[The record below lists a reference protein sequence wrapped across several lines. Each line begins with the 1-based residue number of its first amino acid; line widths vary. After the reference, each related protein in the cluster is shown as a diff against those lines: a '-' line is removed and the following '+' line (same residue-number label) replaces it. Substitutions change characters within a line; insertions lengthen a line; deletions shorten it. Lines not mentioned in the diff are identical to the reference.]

1 MGFVLFNS
9 GACPQVR
16 GEDFLRS
23 ILAPDLPGCGGLEKG
38 ESPPQPPAPRSLR
51 SRGARAE
58 GEKMGNGCRAGAD
71 IVEERMKKGK
81 NYEEIEETI

>member
-9 GACPQVR
+9 GTCPQVR

-23 ILAPDLPGCGGLEKG
+23 ILAPGLPGCEGLEKG

-58 GEKMGNGCRAGAD
+58 GEKMGNGCRAGTD

>member
-1 MGFVLFNS
+1 M
-9 GACPQVR
+9 
-16 GEDFLRS
+16 RS

-58 GEKMGNGCRAGAD
+58 GEKMSNGCRAGAD

>member
-23 ILAPDLPGCGGLEKG
+23 IFAPGLPGCGGLKKG
-38 ESPPQPPAPRSLR
+38 KAPRSPLLR
-51 SRGARAE
+51 GHCGAGEARAE
-58 GEKMGNGCRAGAD
+58 GEKMGNGCRAGTD

>member
-23 ILAPDLPGCGGLEKG
+23 ILAPGLPGCGGLKKG
-38 ESPPQPPAPRSLR
+38 KAPAAPCSAVTAEQ
-51 SRGARAE
+51 GARAE
-58 GEKMGNGCRAGAD
+58 GEKMGNGCRAGTD

>member
-9 GACPQVR
+9 GACRQVR
-16 GEDFLRS
+16 GEDFLRR
-23 ILAPDLPGCGGLEKG
+23 ILAPGLPGCGGLKKG
-38 ESPPQPPAPRSLR
+38 KAPTAPCSAVTAEQ
-51 SRGARAE
+51 GARAE
-58 GEKMGNGCRAGAD
+58 GEKMGNGCRAGTD

>member
-1 MGFVLFNS
+1 MPASPGRGLFEKYPRP
-9 GACPQVR
+9 GLA
-16 GEDFLRS
+16 GLR
-23 ILAPDLPGCGGLEKG
+23 GLEKG
-38 ESPPQPPAPRSLR
+38 ESPPAAPCSAVTAEQ
-51 SRGARAE
+51 GARAE